1 MGDYMSVVL
10 SILLVAVVIVLIR
23 ERTKRRETEAKLAS
37 ANQEREHAKQETTAV
52 QAAYER
58 EWQRAETLSSALA
71 ETQARLDV
79 IEGLGEIEDA
89 LGYASGLRT
98 FAEKELEGAKATRE
112 QSEAEMRALL
122 RQAEV
127 DRTELVAQ
135 GQEERARL
143 ILEAETRAREIAG
156 NAYDL
161 AQREAQ
167 LKKTIQALEN
177 TIKGYGDEYLIPTS
191 AVLDELEQRYGFSDV
206 GQRLKNARKGVGDM
220 IKAGSAATCDY
231 VEVNRRET
239 AVAFVLD
246 AFNGKVDSILAGAKH
261 NNFGKLR
268 QKVEDSFLLINR
280 LGAAFRNARIE
291 TPYLET
297 QVGVLKW
304 TVAAHEL
311 KRLEKEEQRALRE
324 QMREE
329 EKARKE
335 YEKALKEASRD
346 EEVARKAVEKARA
359 DLDRAS
365 EAERAK
371 YEAKLAE
378 LADRLRA
385 AEEKGR
391 RALSMAQQTRSG
403 NVYVI
408 SNIGSFGEDV
418 FKIGMTRRLE
428 PEDRVRELGDASVPF
443 GFDIHAMI
451 RSEDAPTLEKAIH
464 KRFLREQVNKVN
476 PRKEFFRV
484 SLADIKAEVESMG
497 FDAVWTMCAACAE
510 WRESQAI
517 AAKLL
522 TDVGAFQRWSE
533 GQLREHEHAMLT
545 DVEVDDA

>member
-1 MGDYMSVVL
+1 MSVVL
-10 SILLVAVVIVLIR
+10 FVLLVGVVIILFR
-23 ERTKRRETEAKLAS
+23 ERARRREGEASLA
-37 ANQEREHAKQETTAV
+37 AAAQERESAKQETAAV

-58 EWQRAETLSSALA
+58 EWHRAEALSSALA
-71 ETQARLDV
+71 QTQNRLDV
-79 IEGLGEIEDA
+79 VEGLGEIEDA
-89 LGYASGLRT
+89 LAYSSGLRT
-98 FAEKELEGAKATRE
+98 FAEKELEAAKAVRQHT
-112 QSEAEMRALL
+112 EAEVRALL
-122 RQAEV
+122 RQAEI
-127 DRTELVAQ
+127 DRSGLVAQ
-135 GQEERARL
+135 GQAERARL
-143 ILEAETRAREIAG
+143 VLEAETRAREIAG
-156 NAYDL
+156 SAYDL

-167 LKKTIQALEN
+167 LKKTIQAFEN
-177 TIKGYGDEYLIPTS
+177 VIKGYGDEYLVPTS

-206 GQRLKNARKGVGDM
+206 GRSLKTSRKAIGDM
-220 IKAGSAATCDY
+220 IKTGSAATCDY
-231 VEVNRRET
+231 VEANRRDT

-261 NNFGKLR
+261 DNFGKLK

-280 LGAAFRNARIE
+280 LGAAFRNARVE
-291 TPYLET
+291 LPYLEA
-297 QVGVLKW
+297 QVEVLKW

-378 LADRLRA
+378 LAERLRA
-385 AEEKGR
+385 AEERGQ

-408 SNIGSFGEDV
+408 SNIGSFGDDV

-451 RSEDAPTLEKAIH
+451 RTEDAPTLEKALH
-464 KRFLREQVNKVN
+464 KRFLRDQVNKVN

-484 SLADIKAEVESMG
+484 SLPDIKAEVERMG
-497 FDAVWTMCAACAE
+497 IDAAWTMSAACAE
-510 WRESQAI
+510 WRESQVI
-517 AAKLL
+517 AARVL
-522 TDVGAFQRWSE
+522 TDSVEFERWSE

-545 DVEVDDA
+545 NVEADEV